1 MQFNQ
6 RAQSTLERERRK
18 LTQNSNP
25 SQNNNMCET
34 RENDLRT
41 FTEMT
46 TKGLMDQ
53 NERTTQVQTQVH
65 LHALQRIN
73 NSHNVLKTNS
83 SNGRDISSNHSEN
96 NNGSST
102 SRIPKPSFLP
112 RDDIQ
117 RRKKK

>member
-41 FTEMT
+41 FIEMK

-53 NERTTQVQTQVH
+53 NERTTQVH

-73 NSHNVLKTNS
+73 NSHNVLNTNS

-102 SRIPKPSFLP
+102 SRIPNSSFLP

-117 RRKKK
+117 WRKKK

>member
-1 MQFNQ
+1 M
-6 RAQSTLERERRK
+6 ALAEVELEYLEWHISRSFYA
-18 LTQNSNP
+18 QNSNP

-41 FTEMT
+41 FIEMT

-53 NERTTQVQTQVH
+53 NERTTQVH
-65 LHALQRIN
+65 LHALQRID
-73 NSHNVLKTNS
+73 NSHNVLKTNL
-83 SNGRDISSNHSEN
+83 SNGRHISSNHSKN

-102 SRIPKPSFLP
+102 YRIPKPSFLP

-117 RRKKK
+117 WRKKK

>member
-18 LTQNSNP
+18 LTQNYDP
-25 SQNNNMCET
+25 SQNNNTCET

-46 TKGLMDQ
+46 TKGLKDQ
-53 NERTTQVQTQVH
+53 NERTTQVH

-83 SNGRDISSNHSEN
+83 SNGRDISSNHLEN

-117 RRKKK
+117 